1 MRHGSLMRHTTPHR
15 AETAQARTSAAGV
28 TEIFTIGFTRKSA
41 EQFFESLRSAGVE
54 RVVDIRLHNE
64 SQLAG
69 FSKRRD
75 LAYFLRVILGI
86 DYVHVPELAP
96 TADMLQ
102 AYRAQRGRWP
112 TYQRQFLALME
123 QRRVEEA
130 LPRTLFERACLLC
143 SEAEPDHCHRR
154 LVVEYLARHWPGVE
168 ARHIT

>member
-1 MRHGSLMRHTTPHR
+1 MRHGCLVRHTSAHR
-15 AETAQARTSAAGV
+15 AEKTQTGSSVDYV

-41 EQFFESLRSAGVE
+41 ERFFESLRSAGVE

-75 LAYFLRVILGI
+75 LEYFLRVIVGI
-86 DYVHVPELAP
+86 EYVHVPELAP
-96 TADMLQ
+96 TEDMLR
-102 AYRAQRGRWP
+102 AYRAQRASWP
-112 TYQRQFLALME
+112 HYERQFLALME
-123 QRRVEEA
+123 ERRIEET

-143 SEAEPDHCHRR
+143 SEPEPEHCHRR
-154 LVVEYLARHWPGVE
+154 LVVEYLARHWRSVE